1 MTSPQTPASSGSPR
15 YLITSPT
22 LPLAIYKEVV
32 THLRQVAGV
41 EADVL
46 PQTATQFEYGQS
58 QIGGLWYAFAEGT
71 EALARPR
78 TEEILRYYGDRFGAW
93 QPLTPSTVS

>member
-1 MTSPQTPASSGSPR
+1 VIPPDAQSSPVSPH
-15 YLITSPT
+15 YITSPT

-46 PQTATQFEYGQS
+46 PQTSTQFEYGQS
-58 QIGGLWYAFAEGT
+58 QIGGLWYAFVEGT